1 MMLHLISGKNGNR
14 FHQAQMTPAEQVE
27 AVPDG
32 RTVRVQWKPID
43 AEAQLQ
49 ISLRVQDASLEGSV
63 YCGEAEA
70 MSVVVPCAP
79 GAAVLDL
86 PTDAALLDAADAG
99 AHRST
104 LDRHLRPRTTKL
116 TMHVTVGSAEGEVY
130 PRWSSSW
137 EHLLEE
143 STQTDRQSS

>member
-1 MMLHLISGKNGNR
+1 MMLHLTSGKNGNR

-27 AVPDG
+27 ASPDG
-32 RTVRVQWKPID
+32 RTVLVQWKPID
-43 AEAQLQ
+43 SEAQLQ
-49 ISLRVQDASLEGSV
+49 ITLRVQDASLEGSF
-63 YCGEAEA
+63 YCGEA
-70 MSVVVPCAP
+70 MSMVVPCAP

-86 PTDAALLDAADAG
+86 PTDAALLDAADDG

-116 TMHVTVGSAEGEVY
+116 TMHVTVGSAAGEVF

-143 STQTDRQSS
+143 STQTDRQFS